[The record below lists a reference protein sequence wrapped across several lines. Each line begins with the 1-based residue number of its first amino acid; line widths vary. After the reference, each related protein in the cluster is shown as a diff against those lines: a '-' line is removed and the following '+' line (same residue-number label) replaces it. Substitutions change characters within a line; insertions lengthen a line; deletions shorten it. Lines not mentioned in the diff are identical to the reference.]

1 MGPAVRAPPK
11 SSCALK
17 KKKKP
22 ASFDETLERDDR
34 SSLSIPPA
42 PAAAPPLAAS
52 PPASAAASSAELPP
66 SSVSSSAPSAPASR
80 GSGALSLEVLLL
92 HEADDLVG
100 DADVLDRVST
110 DVAVR
115 HAPEPIAVLAR
126 ADDLLEVHVHPRV
139 AAHEVAVVR
148 LAVLELD
155 ELIDLIRRWEGERR
169 GSGVGGGGVEGVRV
183 SGRRGG
189 ARKAPDRARRGR
201 VDAERHAAAAGVA
214 RRREGG
220 VRPAGSSD
228 RSDLVRARGRAR
240 ANARANRANA
250 GGPPGGT
257 ANESARVRAGC
268 PPASERAAA
277 LEMPRTEARFACVD
291 RERGGSEGT
300 RGGGDDDAPSDG
312 PGRFSEA
319 REATSSS
326 IDRARRDPIA
336 AREGVRSMERRRA
349 AVREPREGS
358 ALVCPGAARA
368 EAFLGN

>member
-11 SSCALK
+11 SSCAL

-42 PAAAPPLAAS
+42 SAAAPPLAAS

-155 ELIDLIRRWEGERR
+155 ELIDLIRRREGERR
-169 GSGVGGGGVEGVRV
+169 GSGVGEGGWRGSGFRV
-183 SGRRGG
+183 DGEERERRGIARDAG
-189 ARKAPDRARRGR
+189 AWTPSVTPRPR
-201 VDAERHAAAAGVA
+201 VWR
-214 RRREGG
+214 
-220 VRPAGSSD
+220 
-228 RSDLVRARGRAR
+228 
-240 ANARANRANA
+240 
-250 GGPPGGT
+250 
-257 ANESARVRAGC
+257 
-268 PPASERAAA
+268 
-277 LEMPRTEARFACVD
+277 
-291 RERGGSEGT
+291 
-300 RGGGDDDAPSDG
+300 DG
-312 PGRFSEA
+312 A
-319 REATSSS
+319 
-326 IDRARRDPIA
+326 
-336 AREGVRSMERRRA
+336 
-349 AVREPREGS
+349 REGS
-358 ALVCPGAARA
+358 APRDRAIDRISFAPGGGRARTRGRIARTRGVRPGAPRTRARGFA
-368 EAFLGN
+368 RGALPRASGGARDAADRGAVRARRSRARRLRGDAGRGRRRRTIGWPWEVFRSERGNILLDRPSASRSDRRSRGRSIDGTPTCGRSRAS